1 MKYAQKIRKSDTT
14 CKPTGSIFSAKD
26 ACGIY
31 LYM

>member
-1 MKYAQKIRKSDTT
+1 MKYAQKIRKSDQPAAD
-14 CKPTGSIFSAKD
+14 CSIFSAKE